1 MAVLG
6 RTGLCVSPMG
16 LGLAALG
23 RPGYVNLGHGED
35 LGRRRS
41 VAAMRRRCH
50 QVLDAAW
57 KAGVRYLDAAR
68 SYGRAEEFLGSWIE
82 ARGVGHPDFSPI
94 VGSKWGYTYTA
105 RWRVTAAV
113 HEVKDHSLGAFRR
126 QWAETRARL
135 GDHLALYQI
144 HSVTPDS
151 AVLTDREVL
160 GELGRLRDSG
170 VAVGLS
176 LSGPDQ
182 GRVLRQAMVVEVGD
196 RPLFDSVQ
204 ATWNLIEASAGA
216 ALGEAHDLGMGVIV
230 KEALANGRLAGRAG
244 GPASGLSALES
255 AAAEIGMTLDAL
267 ALAAAA
273 AQPWADVVLSGAVTV
288 DQVKS
293 NLSATS
299 ARLEPAAVE
308 DLGTALREAP
318 EQYWATRRSLVWN

>member
-1 MAVLG
+1 VAVLG

-35 LGRRRS
+35 LGGRRS

-57 KAGVRYLDAAR
+57 EAGVRYLDAAR
-68 SYGRAEEFLGSWIE
+68 SYGRAEEFLASWIE
-82 ARGVGHPDFSPI
+82 ARRVGHPDFSPI
-94 VGSKWGYTYTA
+94 VGSKWGYAYTA
-105 RWRVTAAV
+105 RWRVTAEV

-151 AVLTDREVL
+151 GVLTDREVL

-196 RPLFDSVQ
+196 RPLFGSVQ

-216 ALGEAHDLGMGVIV
+216 ALREAHDLGMGVIV

-244 GPASGLSALES
+244 GSASGLSALES

-299 ARLEPAAVE
+299 ARPEPAVVE
-308 DLGTALREAP
+308 DLEAALGEAP